1 MQWLRSASVA
11 CASHLPLIN
20 VIVWGAPFLVLHQ
33 CSCAVLVVGFQG
45 AGSGGSDFSMT
56 LPEVSQLF
64 AEVVEEYDM
73 SMKVRCVCVVCV
85 QSITMPRA
93 PTPPWCLPYPRTS
106 LILCWQSPRE
116 FFF

>member
-11 CASHLPLIN
+11 CASHLPVIN

-73 SMKVRCVCVVCV
+73 SMKVRCVCVCVCSV
-85 QSITMPRA
+85 CSVHHYASCADPA
-93 PTPPWCLPYPRTS
+93 LVPTLPTHPAGIVLAIS
-106 LILCWQSPRE
+106 S
-116 FFF
+116 